1 MNHIM
6 KFVLISRFFSYN
18 FQKKIFFRN
27 LICNFPMLS
36 THEYLFLD
44 HSNNFLFFI
53 IFESSYFLFEIHDL
67 NYFKKI
73 SVFYRAKIFNLD
85 GYLV

>member
-1 MNHIM
+1 
-6 KFVLISRFFSYN
+6 
-18 FQKKIFFRN
+18 
-27 LICNFPMLS
+27 MLS